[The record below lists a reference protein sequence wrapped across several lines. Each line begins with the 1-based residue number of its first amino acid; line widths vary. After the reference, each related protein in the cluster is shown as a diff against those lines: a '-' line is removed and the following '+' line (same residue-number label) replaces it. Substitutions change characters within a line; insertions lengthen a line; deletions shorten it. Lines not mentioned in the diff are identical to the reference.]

1 MSLGRRAVILLGVA
15 ILSFSARAMFD
26 APARAS
32 SRDVRLPKSLVARIE
47 RDYREF
53 LKSQK
58 VLETERIKRTL
69 LDVTVDLVQ
78 EHKASL
84 YEDVRI
90 STPLG
95 GGVIDLAEHV
105 TAVRGGFKVRLTPT
119 VGKGEPLTGIRVFY
133 ISDARVRKLA
143 GEDFGAG
150 CGQFM
155 EITGYF
161 NKSMTDGG
169 FDVYTADQ
177 RYVSVLNGTFVITKF
192 DTDSIRA
199 GSVKFTDSRYPEM
212 SCD

>member
-1 MSLGRRAVILLGVA
+1 MSPGRRAMILLGVA
-15 ILSFSARAMFD
+15 VLSFSAQAMKE
-26 APARAS
+26 APARTS
-32 SRDVRLPKSLVARIE
+32 SRDVQLPRSLVARIE
-47 RDYREF
+47 REYREF

-58 VLETERIKRTL
+58 VLELERIKRTL
-69 LDVTVDLVQ
+69 LDVTVELVQ

-105 TAVRGGFKVRLTPT
+105 TAVRGRFKVRVTPT
-119 VGKGEPLTGIRVFY
+119 VGKGEPLTGARVFY
-133 ISDARVRKLA
+133 ISDAKVRKLA

-155 EITGYF
+155 EITDYF
-161 NKSMTDGG
+161 NKSMADGG

-177 RYVSVLNGTFVITKF
+177 RYVSVLNGRFVIIKF